1 MLFLQNMQIM
11 KNHAMYLGVEPHHTQ
26 KDKPK
31 SALEKVI
38 KRCLVFCYVEEI
50 H

>member
-1 MLFLQNMQIM
+1 MQIM
-11 KNHAMYLGVEPHHTQ
+11 NNHALYLSVEPHHTQ

-31 SALEKVI
+31 SALEKG
-38 KRCLVFCYVEEI
+38 